1 MEAPNKL
8 DAPDWNREKEL
19 FDLVIQMGELILVNG
34 GEIYR
39 AHETMLYAA
48 RNFGLTGFQDFII
61 ANGIFASVIAEGHV
75 YSTQI
80 RWIPLVPT
88 ELCRVEAVNEL
99 SREVAEGRC
108 TPEELRE
115 KLQSVKTMKAS
126 GEGLQILASGFGAA
140 SFCYLFQGTWA
151 DTAVAFGAG
160 IALYWFLLK
169 VLHRISLPK
178 IMETILSSAVSSLFC
193 LFAFRLGFGD
203 DLNHMILGAI
213 FPLVPGVPLTNA
225 VRNLLENDYL
235 SGLVRL
241 ADALLTAGCIAIGV
255 GMVLTLGRL
264 LGGGF

>member
-1 MEAPNKL
+1 
-8 DAPDWNREKEL
+8 
-19 FDLVIQMGELILVNG
+19 
-34 GEIYR
+34 
-39 AHETMLYAA
+39 
-48 RNFGLTGFQDFII
+48 
-61 ANGIFASVIAEGHV
+61 
-75 YSTQI
+75 
-80 RWIPLVPT
+80 
-88 ELCRVEAVNEL
+88 
-99 SREVAEGRC
+99 
-108 TPEELRE
+108 
-115 KLQSVKTMKAS
+115 
-126 GEGLQILASGFGAA
+126 AA

-160 IALYWFLLK
+160 ITLYWFLLK

-193 LFAFRLGFGD
+193 LFAFQLGFGD